1 MLNGAAN
8 VARPPTVRVMAGDDN
23 LGPLLDPE
31 QAQELE
37 EVDRGKPIPGGE
49 PECPACGSE
58 MLRSVEK
65 HPAPRSDESP
75 FRVRLV
81 CTSEPCRRWTVYDW

>member
-1 MLNGAAN
+1 M
-8 VARPPTVRVMAGDDN
+8 DDN

-31 QAQELE
+31 QARELE
-37 EVDRGKPIPGGE
+37 EADRERPIPGGE
-49 PECPACGSE
+49 PSCPACGSG

-65 HPAPRSDESP
+65 PRAPKSDGSP

-81 CTSEPCRRWTVYDW
+81 CTDESCRRWTVYDW